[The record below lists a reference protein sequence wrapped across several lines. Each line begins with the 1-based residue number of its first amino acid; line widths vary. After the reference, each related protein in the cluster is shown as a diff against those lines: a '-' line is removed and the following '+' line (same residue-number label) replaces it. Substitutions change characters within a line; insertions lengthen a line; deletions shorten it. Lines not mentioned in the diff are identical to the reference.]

1 MGMILIIM
9 FVVLTLLLLL
19 LTFRQRL
26 KHLAI
31 SMRRYRVGRIAIF
44 GLKVLP
50 VVGFF
55 VAYNYIAPY
64 ITPYEL
70 PRSQQ
75 PKMKVLSE
83 GEYFMGIRSHF
94 ILPHDHSYGDLL
106 IPKGSLI
113 HRWGGRSSSGGRIVL
128 WDWIILILYDSH
140 ILLKLP
146 EWKRWLYGEVR

>member
-128 WDWIILILYDSH
+128 
-140 ILLKLP
+140 
-146 EWKRWLYGEVR
+146 